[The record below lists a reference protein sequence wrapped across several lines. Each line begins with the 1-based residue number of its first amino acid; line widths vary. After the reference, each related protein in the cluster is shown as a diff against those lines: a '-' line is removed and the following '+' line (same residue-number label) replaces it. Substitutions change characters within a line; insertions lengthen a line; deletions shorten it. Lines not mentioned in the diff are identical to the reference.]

1 MNLEFSITAKDP
13 TSRGRNGRFSTSR
26 GVIETPVFMPV
37 GTQAAIKTMAPDEVS
52 GLGYKMALAN
62 TYHLFLRPGHD
73 VIKKLGGLHRFM
85 SWNGS
90 LLTDSGG
97 FQVFSMRDLV
107 KISEEG
113 VLFSS
118 HLDGSKHMLTPEL
131 SIEIQEELGA
141 DIIMAFDE
149 PSTPEAAY
157 DIVAKAMERSVLWAQ
172 RCQKARRE
180 IGSSA
185 LFGITQ
191 GGFNENLRRE
201 SAQKTVAQNFD
212 GYAIGGLSVGE
223 SKEVMG
229 AMIDVST
236 PALPEDK
243 PRYLM
248 GVGTPDDLVRCVARG
263 IDMFDCVMPTRNG
276 RNGYLF
282 TSEGKVGIKNAKFKE
297 DEGPLDPDCSCYTC
311 QTFSR
316 AYLRHLF
323 MAGEILALRLN
334 TIHNL
339 AFYQSRIVAI
349 RQAIK
354 EGGLGEWAQ
363 RLENG

>member
-1 MNLEFSITAKDP
+1 MNLEFSVTAKD
-13 TSRGRNGRFSTSR
+13 SSCKGRLGCFKTSR

-37 GTQAAIKTMAPDEVS
+37 GTQATVKTVSPDEVA
-52 GLGYKMALAN
+52 GLGYKIVLGN
-62 TYHLFLRPGHD
+62 TYHLFLRPGHE

-85 SWNGS
+85 AWNGS

-97 FQVFSMRDLV
+97 FQVFSMRDLTKV
-107 KISEEG
+107 SDEG

-118 HLDGSKHMLTPEL
+118 HLDGTKHLLTPEL
-131 SIEIQEELGA
+131 SIEIQEALGA

-149 PSTPEAAY
+149 PSPPEA
-157 DIVAKAMERSVLWAQ
+157 DHNLVAKAMDRSIKWAE
-172 RCQKARRE
+172 RCQKAQKE
-180 IGSSA
+180 KEKSA

-191 GGFNENLRRE
+191 GGFDERLRRE
-201 SAQKTVAQNFD
+201 SAQRTVEQNFD

-223 SKEVMG
+223 SKEIMG
-229 AMIDVST
+229 AMIDVAE
-236 PALPEDK
+236 PLLPEDK

-248 GVGTPDDLVRCVARG
+248 GVGTPDDLVRCVAKG
-263 IDMFDCVMPTRNG
+263 IDMFDCVMPTRNA

-282 TSEGKVGIKNAKFKE
+282 TSEGRVGIKNAQYKE
-297 DEGPLDPDCSCYTC
+297 DSGPLDPDCSCYTC

-339 AFYQSRIVAI
+339 AFYQNRIMAI
-349 RQAIK
+349 REAIT
-354 EGGLGEWAQ
+354 EGTLGEWAKK
-363 RLENG
+363 LETS